1 MKKRYFDGCFTVSN
15 NCLKWYYYIIE
26 EKAETARFELSFL
39 CEKSSS
45 EGGGHIGLN
54 QRQKLFASEYIK
66 LGNATQAAINAGY
79 SEKTAGRIAGQNLK
93 KLEIKRFIDAEI
105 EKMHEENIM
114 DAKEALSILSD
125 IARGKRDEEVIMM
138 NPVSGEVERIMKKAD
153 NNTVIKA
160 ITEILKRYPT
170 AKQAEKLQLE
180 IEKLKSQIGGD
191 EGQDEK
197 IVGFLDIIKGAV
209 SDGLE

>member
-1 MKKRYFDGCFTVSN
+1 MFKVVLLYYRRKTETTHFVGCLF
-15 NCLKWYYYIIE
+15 Y
-26 EKAETARFELSFL
+26 AQ
-39 CEKSSS
+39 KSSS

-93 KLEIKRFIDAEI
+93 KLEIKRFIQAEV
-105 EKMHEENIM
+105 EKMHDENIM

-125 IARGKRDEEVIMM
+125 IARGKRDEEVLMM
-138 NPVSGEVERIMKKAD
+138 NPLTGEVERLMKKAD

-160 ITEILKRYPT
+160 IVEILKRYPT
-170 AKQAEKLQLE
+170 AKQSEKLELE
-180 IEKLKSQIGGD
+180 IRKLREQLDSGV
-191 EGQDEK
+191 EGTMNVNIINAWE
-197 IVGFLDIIKGAV
+197 DIPN
-209 SDGLE
+209 DDD

>member
-1 MKKRYFDGCFTVSN
+1 MSD

-26 EKAETARFELSFL
+26 ENSETAHFVGCLFYTQ
-39 CEKSSS
+39 KSSN

-66 LGNATQAAINAGY
+66 LGNGTQAAINAGY
-79 SEKTAGRIAGQNLK
+79 SERTASSQSERLLRNV
-93 KLEIKRFIDAEI
+93 EIKRFIQAEV
-105 EKMHEENIM
+105 EKMHDENIM

-125 IARGKRDEEVIMM
+125 IARGKRDEEVLMM
-138 NPVSGEVERIMKKAD
+138 NPVSGKVERLTKKAD

-160 ITEILKRYPT
+160 IAEILKRYPT

-197 IVGFLDIIKGAV
+197 IAGFLDIIKGAV

>member
-1 MKKRYFDGCFTVSN
+1 MVLLYYRRKTETTHFVGCLFYTQ
-15 NCLKWYYYIIE
+15 
-26 EKAETARFELSFL
+26 
-39 CEKSSS
+39 KSSN

-66 LGNATQAAINAGY
+66 LGNGTQAAINAGY
-79 SEKTAGRIAGQNLK
+79 SERTASSQSERLLRNV
-93 KLEIKRFIDAEI
+93 EIKRFIQAEV
-105 EKMHEENIM
+105 EKMHDENIM

-125 IARGKRDEEVIMM
+125 IARGKRDEEVLMM
-138 NPVSGEVERIMKKAD
+138 NPVSGKVERLTKKAD

-160 ITEILKRYPT
+160 IAEILKRYPT

-197 IVGFLDIIKGAV
+197 IAGFLDIIKGAV

>member
-1 MKKRYFDGCFTVSN
+1 MGCLF
-15 NCLKWYYYIIE
+15 Y
-26 EKAETARFELSFL
+26 AQ
-39 CEKSSS
+39 KSSD

-93 KLEIKRFIDAEI
+93 KLEIKRFIESEV
-105 EKMHEENIM
+105 EKMHDANIM
-114 DAKEALSILSD
+114 SAKEALSILSD
-125 IARGKRDEEVIMM
+125 IARGKRDEEVLMM
-138 NPVSGEVERIMKKAD
+138 NPVTGEVERVTKKAD

-197 IVGFLDIIKGAV
+197 IAGFLDIIKGAV

>member
-1 MKKRYFDGCFTVSN
+1 MGCLFYAQN
-15 NCLKWYYYIIE
+15 
-26 EKAETARFELSFL
+26 
-39 CEKSSS
+39 SSS

-66 LGNATQAAINAGY
+66 LGNGTQAAINAGY
-79 SEKTAGRIAGQNLK
+79 SPRTSGAQAEKLLK
-93 KLEIKRFIDAEI
+93 KAEIKSFIQAEV
-105 EKMHEENIM
+105 EKMHDANIM

-125 IARGKRDEEVIMM
+125 IARGKRDEEVLMM
-138 NPVSGEVERIMKKAD
+138 NPVTGEVERVTKKAD

-197 IVGFLDIIKGAV
+197 IAGFLDIIKGAV

>member
-1 MKKRYFDGCFTVSN
+1 MGCLFYAQN
-15 NCLKWYYYIIE
+15 
-26 EKAETARFELSFL
+26 
-39 CEKSSS
+39 SSS

-54 QRQKLFASEYIK
+54 QRQRLFASEYIK
-66 LGNATQAAINAGY
+66 LGNGTQAAINAGY
-79 SEKTAGRIAGQNLK
+79 SPRTSGAQAEKLLK
-93 KLEIKRFIDAEI
+93 KAEIKSFIQAEV
-105 EKMHEENIM
+105 EKMHDANIM
-114 DAKEALSILSD
+114 SAKEALSILSD

-138 NPVSGEVERIMKKAD
+138 NPVSGEVERLTKKAD

-160 ITEILKRYPT
+160 IAEILKRYPT

-197 IVGFLDIIKGAV
+197 IAGFLDIIKGAV

>member
-1 MKKRYFDGCFTVSN
+1 MGCLF
-15 NCLKWYYYIIE
+15 W
-26 EKAETARFELSFL
+26 L
-39 CEKSSS
+39 CN

-66 LGNATQAAINAGY
+66 LGNATRAAINAGY

-93 KLEIKRFIDAEI
+93 KLEIKRFIQAEV
-105 EKMHEENIM
+105 EKMHDENIM

-125 IARGKRDEEVIMM
+125 IARGKRDEEVLMM
-138 NPVSGEVERIMKKAD
+138 NPVTGEVERVTKKAD

-160 ITEILKRYPT
+160 ITEILKRHPT

-197 IVGFLDIIKGAV
+197 IAGFLDIINGAV
-209 SDGLE
+209 SDGLD

>member
-1 MKKRYFDGCFTVSN
+1 MSN

-26 EKAETARFELSFL
+26 ENQRQLALWVVFL
-39 CEKSSS
+39 LCN

-93 KLEIKRFIDAEI
+93 KLEIKNYIDAEVG
-105 EKMHEENIM
+105 KMHSENIM

-125 IARGKRDEEVIMM
+125 IARGKRDEEVLMM
-138 NPVSGEVERIMKKAD
+138 NPVSGEVERVTKKAD

-197 IVGFLDIIKGAV
+197 IAGFLDIIKGAV
-209 SDGLE
+209 SDGLD

>member
-1 MKKRYFDGCFTVSN
+1 MGCLFYAQ
-15 NCLKWYYYIIE
+15 KI
-26 EKAETARFELSFL
+26 
-39 CEKSSS
+39 SS

-66 LGNATQAAINAGY
+66 LGNGTQAAINAGY
-79 SEKTAGRIAGQNLK
+79 SERTASSQSERLLRNV
-93 KLEIKRFIDAEI
+93 EIKRFITDEV
-105 EKMHEENIM
+105 EKMHDENIM

-125 IARGKRDEEVIMM
+125 IARGKRDEEVLMM
-138 NPVSGEVERIMKKAD
+138 NPLTGEVKRLMKKAD

-197 IVGFLDIIKGAV
+197 IAGFLDIIKGAV